1 MADEVTDREELPATP
16 TRFAEE
22 QPAVWEAYSDL
33 GKACAEAGPLDEETK
48 RLVKLALAVGAQSEG
63 AVHSHVRRGLD
74 EGLDAAALQH
84 VATLAVPTLGFPKAM
99 AARSWIGDVT
109 DAE

>member
-1 MADEVTDREELPATP
+1 MADEISDSEELPETP

-22 QPAVWEAYSDL
+22 QPAVWEAYRDL
-33 GKACAEAGPLDEETK
+33 GEACSEAGPLDDETK

-63 AVHSHVRRGLD
+63 AVHSHVRRGLE
-74 EGLDAAALQH
+74 EGHSAAALEH

-99 AARSWIGDVT
+99 AARSWISDLT
-109 DAE
+109 E